1 MKRLLVVGGGLIG
14 MRHCETIVAHPACD
28 LVGLVDPN
36 MDIQIDAPRYA
47 DMAEVSAPVDGVVIA
62 TPTGLHAKMGIEAA
76 RRDWHMLIEKPVA
89 EDTDQAGALLAEVR
103 RANVGALVGH
113 HRRYHAPVQQL
124 KSLLAD
130 GAIGRPVTA
139 TLIWAAAKPDAY
151 FKGNWRNAGGSP
163 VMINLVH
170 DIDLM
175 RFFLGEIHETTSL
188 RGTGLRGEKRIE
200 SGAVAL
206 AFASGATGT
215 IAFADVTPSPWSFE
229 AGTGENPNIGTTH
242 QDMLWITGTKGAI
255 SFPSMQLWCGS
266 DWSKAAI
273 QRPLTKEQNEKPP
286 LAAQL
291 DHFLEVID
299 GAIPLISVEDAMQT
313 LNATLQIE
321 RDLRNQTHAS
331 SDHTRSTDPQKTGD
345 YA

>member
-14 MRHCETIVAHPACD
+14 IRHCETIAAHPACE
-28 LVGLVDPN
+28 LVGLVDPD

-47 DMAEVSAPVDGVVIA
+47 DIAEVTAPVDGVVIA
-62 TPTGLHAKMGIEAA
+62 TPTALHAQMGIEAA
-76 RRDWHMLIEKPVA
+76 RRGWHMLIEKPVA
-89 EDTDQAGALLAEVR
+89 NDLVQSKALLAAVR
-103 RANVGALVGH
+103 RAKVGALVGH

-124 KSLLAD
+124 RSLLKE
-130 GAIGRPVTA
+130 GAVGRPVTA

-151 FKGNWRNAGGSP
+151 FNGNWRAAGGSP

-170 DIDLM
+170 DIDLL
-175 RFFLGEIHETTSL
+175 RFLLGEIQQTSSL
-188 RGTGLRGEKRIE
+188 RGAGFRGKTRIE

-215 IAFADVTPSPWSFE
+215 ITFADVAPSPWGFE

-266 DWSKAAI
+266 DWSKPAI
-273 QRPLTKEQNEKPP
+273 QRPLTKAQNENPP

-291 DHFLEVID
+291 DHFLEVMD
-299 GAIPLISVEDAMQT
+299 GATPLISVEDAIET
-313 LNATLQIE
+313 LKTTLTIE
-321 RDLRNQTHAS
+321 NDLLNQSHIKP
-331 SDHTRSTDPQKTGD
+331 DP
-345 YA
+345 A